1 MNKSSPISKVED
13 KTNDEPNVNMKEILY
28 QVEQIITNEEEAYGA
43 TVSGPSSPGLTSA
56 DILNALNS
64 NEDGDVW
71 LFTGLK
77 KYEFCYDHR
86 LGQWFKWGGHFWKE
100 DVVGEVWSGVDCVI
114 EKYSEEADRQEQARR
129 SAIINMNKDDEKKA
143 VDLKKELLK
152 RISYLQ
158 TRYRKQNVLDQ
169 ATKGKDYLG
178 ITGEEWDRHNMLLA
192 CPNGVID
199 LQTGKFGAG
208 RPQEYIKTAIRTEWK
223 GLGEKAPI
231 WEKTLLDI
239 FKEDKDMVAYIQRL
253 LGYCITGE
261 TRDQIL
267 IILYGP
273 NGRNGKTTIIETI
286 RHILNPLAGPIQSEM
301 LLNDG
306 HPRSSSSPSPDIMD
320 LRGKRLAWA
329 SESEEG
335 RRLAVSRVKL
345 LTGADT
351 LKGRPPHGIK
361 MIDFTPT
368 HKLFLLTNRMPSLS
382 GADYALGDRIHLI
395 TFDLSY
401 VDNPQKPFERKRD
414 PQLLEKLK
422 SEASGI
428 LAWLVK
434 GCLEWQRIGLNPPK
448 KVLMASAEYQEE
460 EDILGHFL
468 NECVQPDPNGKVQ
481 ARPFYLAYKSWCE
494 VYGHTYTNE
503 IEFGRKLKGK
513 YVKKGG
519 SKGTF
524 YLGISLVSSTP
535 DQGKQN

>member
-1 MNKSSPISKVED
+1 MRKAVTKAEV
-13 KTNDEPNVNMKEILY
+13 KTNDEPDMDLKEILN
-28 QVEQIITNEEEAYGA
+28 QVEEIVSDEEEAYGA
-43 TVSGPSSPGLTSA
+43 EASAPSIPTLTSS
-56 DILNALNS
+56 DILHALKS

-71 LFTGLK
+71 LFAGLK
-77 KYEFCYDHR
+77 KNEFCYDHR
-86 LGQWFKWGGHFWKE
+86 LGQWFKWGGHAWKE
-100 DVVGEVWSGVDCVI
+100 DVVGEVWTGIDCVI
-114 EKYSEEADRQEQARR
+114 EKYSEEADRQAQSRH

-143 VDLKKELLK
+143 ETLEKELLK
-152 RISYLQ
+152 RINNLQ

-169 ATKGKDYLG
+169 AAKGKGPLG

-199 LQTGKFGAG
+199 LQTGRFRAG
-208 RPQEYIKTAIRTEWK
+208 NPQDYIKTAISIEWK
-223 GLGEKAPI
+223 GMGEKAPI
-231 WEKTLLDI
+231 WEITLLNI
-239 FKEDKDMVAYIQRL
+239 FKDDKEMVAYIQRL

-261 TRDQIL
+261 TTDQIL
-267 IILYGP
+267 VILYGP

-306 HPRSSSSPSPDIMD
+306 RLRSSSGPSPDIMD

-351 LKGRPPHGIK
+351 LTARPPHGIK

-382 GADYALGDRIHLI
+382 GADYAMGDRIHLI
-395 TFDLSY
+395 PFDLSY

-414 PQLLEKLK
+414 PQLFEKLK
-422 SEASGI
+422 AEASGI

-468 NECVQPDPNGKVQ
+468 NECVQSNPNGKVQ

-513 YVKKGG
+513 YEKKGG

-524 YLGISLVSSTP
+524 YLGISLVAPTP
-535 DQGKQN
+535 DQGKPN